1 MTIYTTYGDLLKQDD
16 VDAIVNTVNCVG
28 VMGKGIALQFKNK
41 WPANFAAY
49 HAACKAGQVRPGRM
63 MVFDAGAYAQ
73 PHFIINF
80 PTKDHWRGNSQ
91 LSFIEDGLM
100 DLVAQVR
107 ALGIRSLAVPPLG
120 CGNGGLDW
128 RDVKPLNEAAFA
140 DLPDVEVR
148 LFEPGAAPAAKDM
161 VVRTH
166 RPKMTAGRAAI
177 LKSIETY
184 RDLDYGL
191 TKIEVQKLGYFL
203 QVAGQNLGLRFEKH
217 LYGPYSDQL
226 RHALQRM
233 EGHFIVGLGDGSVD
247 SELAPIQDALAE
259 ADTFLAEQGDAVLM
273 ERLERLGRLI
283 EGFQSPYGMELL
295 STVHWVA
302 EQEGAA
308 HSPQAALSAV
318 QQWNARKKK
327 LMRPAHVEAA
337 WERLAQGHW
346 MPCSAEVPGPSTGI
360 E

>member
-1 MTIYTTYGDLLKQDD
+1 MTIHTTYGDLLRQDD

-91 LSFIEDGLM
+91 LSFIQDGLK

-107 ALGIRSLAVPPLG
+107 ALGIRSLAMPPLG

-128 RDVKPLNEAAFA
+128 RDVKPLIEAAVA

-177 LKSIETY
+177 LKSIDTY

-203 QVAGQNLGLRFEKH
+203 QVAGQDLGLRFEKH

-233 EGHFIVGLGDGSVD
+233 DGHFIMGLGDGSVD
-247 SELAPIQDALAE
+247 AEIAPIQDALTE
-259 ADTFLAEQGDAVLM
+259 ADVFLAEQGDAALRD
-273 ERLERLGRLI
+273 RLARLQRLI

-308 HSPQAALSAV
+308 QSPQAALAAV
-318 QQWNARKKK
+318 QQWNTRKKK

-337 WERLAQGHW
+337 WEHLAEQGW
-346 MPCSAEVPGPSTGI
+346 ITVPATV
-360 E
+360 